1 MLRVLTP
8 IFIAPVV
15 ATGWTPVLQEA
26 KEAKIPVFLL
36 DRMIEVNDPSLYTAA
51 VASDSVHEGKVA
63 GEWLVKAVAASPVTW
78 WNCKAPSGPA

>member
-1 MLRVLTP
+1 M
-8 IFIAPVV
+8 

-51 VASDSVHEGKVA
+51 VASDSVYEGKLRVS
-63 GEWLVKAVAASPVTW
+63 GY
-78 WNCKAPSGPA
+78 CKM